1 MSKLY
6 FSPGSHI
13 NEAAKKL
20 IAVAQ
25 TGVSAEGEF
34 NGVTLVAGRNST
46 VETIVARY
54 HEGLEAQSKAY
65 RASPAGIAAE
75 AAAVARKIAIQAEA
89 DALMAALPSLDM
101 TDDVAVLEWLDRFQD
116 PSDYI
121 GIKADKAAV
130 IRAFTDAGYVANANT
145 GDDFREEDRDN
156 HARYLVGQALSC
168 LQSVG
173 AIHQVFG
180 TFHARWKARFL
191 APPITPPPLSIEQN
205 PISPEQTNQSGKG
218 E

>member
-1 MSKLY
+1 MATKLH
-6 FSPGSHI
+6 FSPGSHVDDAARELI
-13 NEAAKKL
+13 EAAKNG
-20 IAVAQ
+20 Q
-25 TGVSAEGEF
+25 PAEGDF

-46 VETIVARY
+46 VEAIVARY

-65 RASPAGIAAE
+65 KASPAGIAAE
-75 AAAVARKIAIQAEA
+75 AASVSRKIAIQAEA

-101 TDDVAVLEWLDRFQD
+101 TDDVAVLDWLDRFQD

-130 IRAFTDAGYVANANT
+130 IRAFTEAGFVAGANC
-145 GDDFREEDRDN
+145 GDDFREDDRDN

-168 LQSVG
+168 LQSMG

-180 TFHARWKARFL
+180 TFHERWKAKFL
-191 APPITPPPLSIEQN
+191 APALERPTAPGMGGGL
-205 PISPEQTNQSGKG
+205 
-218 E
+218 